1 MNATRFYWAKLEGA
15 KNLFLM
21 SKTEETSK
29 TEKTLHKVQNT
40 CCELINEFR
49 CPRFAQIEAHVGTVD
64 NTVCPKLQ
72 LQLRYT
78 MHGF

>member
-15 KNLFLM
+15 RNLFLGSKVEQT
-21 SKTEETSK
+21 SKTEE
-29 TEKTLHKVQNT
+29 TLHKVQNT

-49 CPRFAQIEAHVGTVD
+49 CPRLVQIEARVGTID
-64 NTVCPKLQ
+64 TTVCPKLQ
-72 LQLRYT
+72 LT